1 MRVHA
6 YFLSLL
12 LIAQQVFAQTDS
24 NIQIASQIAAA
35 LPGIGVAGPVAG
47 LLNNHLVVA
56 GGANFPDAM
65 PWKGGAKKYQDEIYI
80 FQPSGNQLMMLNKQL
95 VLPKPIA
102 YAALCHIP
110 EGILYAGGENAE
122 GISKQ
127 TWLLQWDA
135 IKQTIIT
142 KSFPD
147 LPLPL
152 TNAAAVCVNN
162 QVYLMGGET
171 VNETATSF
179 FSLDLSNVKKGWQSL
194 GMLPQ
199 PLSHL
204 VLTVINKENTPSLYI
219 MGGRQKNKNGISSF
233 SNKTYRYHIK
243 NNTWENL
250 AEMPYA
256 LSAGTGVWWNKD
268 QIVLLGGD
276 RGIVFNQVE
285 KLLVAIAN
293 ENDAEKK
300 QILINQKNQI
310 QETHPGFSK
319 EILLYAAD
327 TNQWKIVGSLNHE
340 IPVTTTAFIWNS
352 KLFIPS
358 GEIKAGVRSPNILQ
372 ITIQPPQP

>member
-1 MRVHA
+1 
-6 YFLSLL
+6 
-12 LIAQQVFAQTDS
+12 
-24 NIQIASQIAAA
+24 
-35 LPGIGVAGPVAG
+35 
-47 LLNNHLVVA
+47 
-56 GGANFPDAM
+56 
-65 PWKGGAKKYQDEIYI
+65 
-80 FQPSGNQLMMLNKQL
+80 
-95 VLPKPIA
+95 
-102 YAALCHIP
+102 
-110 EGILYAGGENAE
+110 
-122 GISKQ
+122 
-127 TWLLQWDA
+127 
-135 IKQTIIT
+135 
-142 KSFPD
+142 
-147 LPLPL
+147 
-152 TNAAAVCVNN
+152 
-162 QVYLMGGET
+162 
-171 VNETATSF
+171 
-179 FSLDLSNVKKGWQSL
+179 
-194 GMLPQ
+194 
-199 PLSHL
+199 
-204 VLTVINKENTPSLYI
+204 
-219 MGGRQKNKNGISSF
+219 
-233 SNKTYRYHIK
+233 
-243 NNTWENL
+243 
-250 AEMPYA
+250 MPYA

>member
-1 MRVHA
+1 M
-6 YFLSLL
+6 
-12 LIAQQVFAQTDS
+12 FAQTDS
-24 NIQIASQIAAA
+24 NIQIASKIAAL
-35 LPGIGVAGPVAG
+35 LPGIGVAGPVTG
-47 LLNNHLVVA
+47 LLNDHLVVA

-95 VLPKPIA
+95 VLPKTIA

-127 TWLLQWDA
+127 TCLLQWDA

-142 KSFPD
+142 KSLPD
-147 LPLPL
+147 LPIPL

-171 VNETATSF
+171 LNETTTSF
-179 FSLDLSNVKKGWQSL
+179 FTLDLSNVKKGWQSL